1 MCQRHRGSRH
11 FVSFSDIPTLSRMT
25 GKDFSGPVPEIRA
38 PQRPQPAAAAGIE
51 HVENV
56 QDITLNLSERPRQTK
71 KKNRSQSQ
79 GVSDG
84 DVIVIGDADDL
95 QSY

>member
-1 MCQRHRGSRH
+1 MSRL
-11 FVSFSDIPTLSRMT
+11 DIPTLSRMT

-38 PQRPQPAAAAGIE
+38 PQRPQPAVVAG
-51 HVENV
+51 VENI
-56 QDITLNLSERPRQTK
+56 QDTTLNLTEKPRQTK

-84 DVIVIGDADDL
+84 DVIVIGDADD
-95 QSY
+95 Y